1 MIWDRLSRDSPPI
14 PAPPPPPPP
23 ACHAPVWLAPGT
35 RREGFPYHC
44 VFFDGEEGILR
55 YRGANPFF
63 CGRAFLSLYRTGRF
77 IGEDFILAI
86 GDLFNF
92 SPIFKTP
99 TKYIRYDTP
108 TIIVHPDVI
117 RQSKIRQML

>member
-1 MIWDRLSRDSPPI
+1 MQCVYVHLLNLKERMSAYERTKYVVCNVTWSEIHLHSLAQTHRLQVGSF
-14 PAPPPPPPP
+14 
-23 ACHAPVWLAPGT
+23 
-35 RREGFPYHC
+35 RRM
-44 VFFDGEEGILR
+44 
-55 YRGANPFF
+55 
-63 CGRAFLSLYRTGRF
+63 YRTGRF

-99 TKYIRYDTP
+99 TKYIRYDTL
-108 TIIVHPDVI
+108 VHPDVI

>member
-1 MIWDRLSRDSPPI
+1 MKNVFLFKNTVLHVQVDQKYTMALSVKASTVSI
-14 PAPPPPPPP
+14 
-23 ACHAPVWLAPGT
+23 
-35 RREGFPYHC
+35 
-44 VFFDGEEGILR
+44 
-55 YRGANPFF
+55 
-63 CGRAFLSLYRTGRF
+63 YRTGRF

-99 TKYIRYDTP
+99 TKYIRYDTL
-108 TIIVHPDVI
+108 VHPDVI

>member
-1 MIWDRLSRDSPPI
+1 MFVGY
-14 PAPPPPPPP
+14 
-23 ACHAPVWLAPGT
+23 HVY
-35 RREGFPYHC
+35 RE
-44 VFFDGEEGILR
+44 I
-55 YRGANPFF
+55 
-63 CGRAFLSLYRTGRF
+63 YRTGRF

>member
-1 MIWDRLSRDSPPI
+1 M
-14 PAPPPPPPP
+14 
-23 ACHAPVWLAPGT
+23 
-35 RREGFPYHC
+35 
-44 VFFDGEEGILR
+44 
-55 YRGANPFF
+55 
-63 CGRAFLSLYRTGRF
+63 SLKVHMYYDNTYTIQVYIYRTGRF

-99 TKYIRYDTP
+99 TKYIRYDTL
-108 TIIVHPDVI
+108 VHPDVI

>member
-1 MIWDRLSRDSPPI
+1 MFAYAQSFFAFNYYSRLAHVLNDER
-14 PAPPPPPPP
+14 
-23 ACHAPVWLAPGT
+23 
-35 RREGFPYHC
+35 FQY
-44 VFFDGEEGILR
+44 
-55 YRGANPFF
+55 N
-63 CGRAFLSLYRTGRF
+63 YRTGRF

-108 TIIVHPDVI
+108 TIN
-117 RQSKIRQML
+117 

>member
-1 MIWDRLSRDSPPI
+1 MYGFRTSFRTFDSLG
-14 PAPPPPPPP
+14 
-23 ACHAPVWLAPGT
+23 CDFENVECLK
-35 RREGFPYHC
+35 REVYYC
-44 VFFDGEEGILR
+44 NI
-55 YRGANPFF
+55 
-63 CGRAFLSLYRTGRF
+63 YRTGRF

-99 TKYIRYDTP
+99 TKYIRYDTL
-108 TIIVHPDVI
+108 VHPDVI